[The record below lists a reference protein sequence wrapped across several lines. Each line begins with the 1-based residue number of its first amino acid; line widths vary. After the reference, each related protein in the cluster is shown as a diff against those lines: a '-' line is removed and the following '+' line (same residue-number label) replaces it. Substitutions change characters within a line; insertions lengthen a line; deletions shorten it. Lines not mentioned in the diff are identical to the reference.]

1 MTVADLTTLFDY
13 SYWANAR
20 IFRAVAHLT
29 EEAFARPLND
39 GHGSIRDTLVHTLS
53 AERGWLGRCGGP
65 ERGPS
70 LRGEDFVNVAALT
83 AAWGETET
91 QVRRFLASLTDGD
104 LERMAEYNDSRG
116 ERRAMPLGELL
127 HHTAIHAVH
136 HRGQVAT
143 MLRLLEHPAEPIDI
157 LFYYAEQRGV
167 TAW

>member
-13 SYWANAR
+13 SYWANVR
-20 IFRAVAHLT
+20 IFRAVECLSA
-29 EEAFARPLND
+29 EAFSRPLNG

-53 AERGWLGRCGGP
+53 AERGWLARCGGP

-70 LRGEDFVNVAALT
+70 LRGEDFVSVAALT

-104 LERMAEYNDSRG
+104 LERMAKYANNRG
-116 ERRAMPLGELL
+116 EARSMPLGELL

-143 MLRLLEHPAEPIDI
+143 MLRLLEQPAEPIDI
-157 LFYYAEQRGV
+157 LFYFAGQRGV